1 MTSKRYILIV
11 YGCLP
16 LLVENTRYRFAET
29 ASVGS
34 STRNSSR
41 YVIGEERERRVL
53 LLAS

>member
-1 MTSKRYILIV
+1 MTGKRYVLIV

-41 YVIGEERERRVL
+41 YVIGEECERRGL